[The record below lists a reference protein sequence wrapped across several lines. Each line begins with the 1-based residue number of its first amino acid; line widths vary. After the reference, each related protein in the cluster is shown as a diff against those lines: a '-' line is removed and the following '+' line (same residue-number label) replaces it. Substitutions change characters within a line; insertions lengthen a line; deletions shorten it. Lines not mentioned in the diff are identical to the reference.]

1 MAESKSASVVFTN
14 GSYLAG
20 QAQTT
25 AENAQSAADNAKQL
39 AIGAQANAMFYVGD
53 TQPSNPQE
61 GMVWVKIN
69 QLNDNWLAHHKT
81 SNTLKSG
88 VVAKGSWSYTV
99 AYGIPNWIMP
109 KGTIMTASIWLDLT
123 GENVSDL
130 FLNLVSHQ
138 SNNQWWATGSQNVK
152 LSDGTVTPSVVPIK
166 AGQKGWVTLTFQ
178 FPTDTDL
185 GQLELY
191 VSRLGEDGA
200 ATQDIPIQFSSPKLE
215 LGSERTEWC
224 DGTNTNRG
232 NVDNAQKWDGTKW
245 VSTAFSS
252 DVIADYIYGK
262 NIIGSTFANA
272 EGSFKVDSNGNIN
285 GANISG
291 SSFNSSTGSID
302 QNNGANS
309 PWMPWKWDNA
319 TFNVSDGFISTTA
332 NNAFVPGQGFSAN
345 VIGTYSPAY
354 LKFTLW
360 STDGKSEYGRSY
372 LDSGGLYVGTGSNM
386 TNVGP
391 DLVQSS
397 KVFANNELDAGN
409 LILAG
414 NTIYNNNQTD
424 IYFTHGSVGTSYSGH
439 AASIHATVINSSTLS
454 AKTDLQKLDEQD
466 AINAIKNIDE
476 YSYQY
481 IGDAESGS
489 KQRYVSGIIDDVNP
503 TPQYKM
509 DPLFVYESG
518 QDRVDSNLLNVQT
531 VVIQNLLKR
540 VEKLENLTSGKQ

>member
-1 MAESKSASVVFTN
+1 MSESKSASVVFTN
-14 GSYLAG
+14 SSLLAK
-20 QAQTT
+20 
-25 AENAQSAADNAKQL
+25 NAQSAADNAKQL

-53 TQPSNPQE
+53 TQPSNPQV
-61 GMVWVKIN
+61 GMVWVRIN
-69 QLNDNWLAHHKT
+69 EANDNLLAQGRT
-81 SNTLKSG
+81 SNTLRSG

-99 AYGIPNWIMP
+99 AYGTPNRTIP
-109 KGTIMTASIWLDLT
+109 KGSIMTASIWLDLT

-130 FLNLVSHQ
+130 FLNLMSHQ
-138 SNNQWWATGSQNVK
+138 NNNQWWATKYQNVK
-152 LSDGTVTPSVVPIK
+152 LPDGTVTPTVVPIK

-178 FPTDTDL
+178 FPADTDL
-185 GQLELY
+185 GRLEFY
-191 VSRLGEDGA
+191 VSRLEKDGV
-200 ATQDIPIQFSSPKLE
+200 ATQDIPIKFSSPKLE
-215 LGSERTEWC
+215 WGSKRTQWC
-224 DGTNTNRG
+224 DGTNTNKG

-245 VSTAFSS
+245 VPTAFTS

-285 GANISG
+285 GASING
-291 SSFNSSTGSID
+291 SSFNSSTGHID

-309 PWMPWKWDNA
+309 PWMPWAWDNA
-319 TFNVSDGFISTTA
+319 TFNVNSGFISTTA
-332 NNAFVPGQGFSAN
+332 NNAVVPGQGFTAN

-372 LDSGGLYVGTGSNM
+372 LDSGGLYIGIGSDA
-386 TNVGP
+386 TNIGP
-391 DLVQSS
+391 DSVQAS
-397 KVFANNELDAGN
+397 KVYANNELDAGN

-414 NTIYNNNQTD
+414 NTIYNNKQKD
-424 IYFTHGSVGTSYSGH
+424 IYFTNGDVGTAYSGH
-439 AASIHATVINSSTLS
+439 AATIHATVINSSTLS

-466 AINAIKNIDE
+466 AINAIKNIEE

-481 IGDAESGS
+481 IGDAERGS
-489 KQRYVSGIIDDVNP
+489 KQRYVSGIIDDVNQ

-509 DPLFVYESG
+509 DPLFIYENG
-518 QDRVDSNLLNVQT
+518 RDRVDSNLLNVQT

-540 VEKLENLTSGKQ
+540 VEKLESLTSGKQ

>member
-1 MAESKSASVVFTN
+1 MSLSQSSEINLTDN
-14 GSYLAG
+14 GKQALNAKKLAN
-20 QAQTT
+20 
-25 AENAQSAADNAKQL
+25 NAQDAADNAKQL

-53 TQPSNPQE
+53 TQPSNPQVD
-61 GMVWVKIN
+61 MVWVQTN
-69 QLNDNWLAHHKT
+69 QANNNFLAHGKT
-81 SNTLKSG
+81 SNVLKSG
-88 VVAKGSWSYTV
+88 VIEKGLWSYTV
-99 AYGIPNWIMP
+99 AYGIHGWIMP
-109 KGTIMTASIWLDLT
+109 KGSIMTASIWLDLT

-130 FLNLVSHQ
+130 FLNLMSHQ
-138 SNNQWWATGSQNVK
+138 SNNQWWATNSQNIK
-152 LSDGTVTPSVVPIK
+152 LPDGTVTPTVAPIK

-178 FPTDTDL
+178 LPADTDL
-185 GQLELY
+185 GQLEFY
-191 VSRLGEDGA
+191 VSRLGKDGV

-215 LGSERTEWC
+215 VGSKRTQWC
-224 DGTNTNRG
+224 DGTNTNKG

-245 VSTAFSS
+245 VPTAFSS

-285 GANISG
+285 GANING
-291 SSFNSSTGSID
+291 SSFNSSTGYID
-302 QNNGANS
+302 QNNGADS
-309 PWMPWKWDNA
+309 PWMPWKWDSA
-319 TFNVSDGFISTTA
+319 TFNVNNGFISTTA
-332 NNAFVPGQGFSAN
+332 KNAVVPGQGFTAN
-345 VIGTYSPAY
+345 VIGTHSPAY
-354 LKFTLW
+354 LKFTMW

-372 LDSGGLYVGTGSNM
+372 LDSGGLYVGIGSNA

-391 DLVQSS
+391 DSVQAS
-397 KVFANNELDAGN
+397 KVYANNELDAGN

-414 NTIYNNNQTD
+414 NTIYNSKKTD
-424 IYFTHGSVGTSYSGH
+424 IYFTHGNVGTTYSGH
-439 AASIHATVINSSTLS
+439 AATIHATVINSSTLS

-466 AINAIKNIDE
+466 AINAIKNIEE

-489 KQRYVSGIIDDVNP
+489 KQRYVSGIIDDVNQ

-540 VEKLENLTSGKQ
+540 VEKLESLTSGKQ

>member
-1 MAESKSASVVFTN
+1 MSESKSASVVFTN

-20 QAQTT
+20 QAQD
-25 AENAQSAADNAKQL
+25 AADNAKRL

-53 TQPSNPQE
+53 TQPSNPQV
-61 GMVWVKIN
+61 GMVWVQIN
-69 QLNDNWLAHHKT
+69 QANDNFLAHGKT
-81 SNTLKSG
+81 SNILRSG
-88 VVAKGSWSYTV
+88 VVAKGSWAYTV

-109 KGTIMTASIWLDLT
+109 KGSIMTASIWLDLT

-130 FLNLVSHQ
+130 FLNLISRQ
-138 SNNQWWATGSQNVK
+138 TNNTWWANRNQNVK
-152 LSDGTVTPSVVPIK
+152 LPDGTVTPTVVPIK

-178 FPTDTDL
+178 FPADTDL
-185 GQLELY
+185 GQLEFY
-191 VSRLGEDGA
+191 VSRLEKDGV
-200 ATQDIPIQFSSPKLE
+200 ATQDIPIRFSSPKLE
-215 LGSERTEWC
+215 LGSKRTQWC
-224 DGTNTNRG
+224 DGTNTNKG

-245 VSTAFSS
+245 VPTAFSS

-285 GANISG
+285 GASING
-291 SSFNSSTGSID
+291 SSFNSSTGYIN

-319 TFNVSDGFISTTA
+319 TFKVNSGFISTTA
-332 NNAFVPGQGFSAN
+332 KNAVVPGQGFTAN

-372 LDSGGLYVGTGSNM
+372 LDSGGLYIGIGSDA
-386 TNVGP
+386 TNIGP
-391 DLVQSS
+391 DSVQAS
-397 KVFANNELDAGN
+397 KVYANKELDAGN
-409 LILAG
+409 LIIAS
-414 NTIYNNNQTD
+414 NTIYNNKKRD
-424 IYFTHGSVGTSYSGH
+424 IYFTHGDVGTAYSGH
-439 AASIHATVINSSTLS
+439 AATIHATVINSSTLS

-466 AINAIKNIDE
+466 AINAIKNVEE

-481 IGDAESGS
+481 IGDAERGS
-489 KQRYVSGIIDDVNP
+489 KQRYVSGIIDDVNQ
-503 TPQYKM
+503 TAQYKM
-509 DPLFVYESG
+509 DPLFIYESG

-540 VEKLENLTSGKQ
+540 VEKLESLISGKQ

>member
-1 MAESKSASVVFTN
+1 MSESKSASVVFTN
-14 GSYLAG
+14 SSLLAK
-20 QAQTT
+20 
-25 AENAQSAADNAKQL
+25 NAQVTADSAKTAAEV
-39 AIGAQANAMFYVGD
+39 AQANAMFYVGD
-53 TQPSNPQE
+53 TQPSNPQV

-69 QLNDNWLAHHKT
+69 EANDNLLAHGRT
-81 SNTLKSG
+81 SNTLRSG

-109 KGTIMTASIWLDLT
+109 KGSIMTASIWLDLT
-123 GENVSDL
+123 GENVSDF
-130 FLNLVSHQ
+130 FLNLISHQ
-138 SNNQWWATGSQNVK
+138 TNNRWWATKNQNVK
-152 LSDGTVTPSVVPIK
+152 LPDGTVTPTVVPIK

-178 FPTDTDL
+178 VPADVDL
-185 GQLELY
+185 GQLEFY
-191 VSRLGEDGA
+191 VSRLGEDGV
-200 ATQDIPIQFSSPKLE
+200 ATQDIPIRFSSPKLE
-215 LGSERTEWC
+215 LGSKRTQWC
-224 DGTNTNRG
+224 DGTNTNKG

-245 VSTAFSS
+245 VPTAFSS

-285 GANISG
+285 GASING
-291 SSFNSSTGSID
+291 SSFNSSTGYIN

-309 PWMPWKWDNA
+309 PWMPWTWDNA
-319 TFNVSDGFISTTA
+319 TFNVENGFISTTA
-332 NNAFVPGQGFSAN
+332 NNAVVPGQGFTAN

-372 LDSGGLYVGTGSNM
+372 LDSGGLYIGIGSHA
-386 TNVGP
+386 TYIGP
-391 DLVQSS
+391 DSVQVS
-397 KVFANNELDAGN
+397 KVYANNELDAGN
-409 LILAG
+409 LILAA
-414 NTIYNNNQTD
+414 NTIYNNKQRD
-424 IYFTHGSVGTSYSGH
+424 IYFTHGDVGTAYSGH
-439 AASIHATVINSSTLS
+439 AATIHATVINSSTLS

-466 AINAIKNIDE
+466 AINAIKNIEE

-489 KQRYVSGIIDDVNP
+489 KQRYVSGIIDDVNQ

-509 DPLFVYESG
+509 DPLFIHENG

-540 VEKLENLTSGKQ
+540 VEKLESLTSGKRS